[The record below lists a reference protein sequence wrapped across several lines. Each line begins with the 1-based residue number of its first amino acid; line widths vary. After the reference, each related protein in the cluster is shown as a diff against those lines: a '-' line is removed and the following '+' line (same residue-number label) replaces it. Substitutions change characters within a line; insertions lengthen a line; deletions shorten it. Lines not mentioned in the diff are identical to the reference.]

1 MAEESV
7 EVLLL
12 QLDCEEAEA
21 GVEEVGRLLHIT
33 GDLRLSLT
41 ETSYRV
47 KQVTVRTA
55 RNENLIAKFVY
66 SHLPPED
73 PIGAEQAGRHLLADE
88 ELGAGGLLTVVA
100 RLAARVQRAH
110 RHRPLGLRWGDRGA

>member
-55 RNENLIAKFVY
+55 
-66 SHLPPED
+66 ED

-110 RHRPLGLRWGDRGA
+110 RHRPLGLRWGGRGA